1 MGNVKASGILNYQ
14 ITNLPNYQIE
24 ENPSRERPPAI
35 RVQREQRHEGS
46 GISKKDL

>member
-24 ENPSRERPPAI
+24 EEPKPGETAGDSGTERA
-35 RVQREQRHEGS
+35 ET
-46 GISKKDL
+46 